1 MSYESFSMF
10 AKAAVLLE
18 RYAQDVDVGDG
29 LEILRYIADAR
40 WPFVEAESYM
50 FRFIGVYF

>member
-40 WPFVEAESYM
+40 WPFVEAEAYM